1 MYRKRVIEKYLREY
15 RENEKP
21 NTTHVSFQVKVDEDM
36 KTAYVSFRFSAV
48 GEALI
53 TFCVEAEK
61 IDMMHARANVLL
73 FDFFGLR
80 KDAYDR
86 FHNEE
91 VYLEHMNSSADDKR
105 IILDYI
111 KGDTIVDVGAGG
123 GVMLDMIEEETE
135 DKRIYGIDIS
145 ENVIDTLKR
154 RSRTRG
160 VLGTSLKDAINLSSS
175 FEKNRLIRLYILLSF
190 MSCSLISSM
199 KVGNLIMK

>member
-1 MYRKRVIEKYLREY
+1 
-15 RENEKP
+15 
-21 NTTHVSFQVKVDEDM
+21 M

-111 KGDTIVDVGAGG
+111 KGYDCRCRSRWWCHA
-123 GVMLDMIEEETE
+123 DMIEE
-135 DKRIYGIDIS
+135 D
-145 ENVIDTLKR
+145 
-154 RSRTRG
+154 RG
-160 VLGTSLKDAINLSSS
+160 
-175 FEKNRLIRLYILLSF
+175 
-190 MSCSLISSM
+190 
-199 KVGNLIMK
+199 

>member
-1 MYRKRVIEKYLREY
+1 M
-15 RENEKP
+15 
-21 NTTHVSFQVKVDEDM
+21 S
-36 KTAYVSFRFSAV
+36 
-48 GEALI
+48 
-53 TFCVEAEK
+53 
-61 IDMMHARANVLL
+61 L

-91 VYLEHMNSSADDKR
+91 VYPEHMNSSADDKR

-160 VLGTSLKDAINLSSS
+160 VLGTSLKGCNQ
-175 FEKNRLIRLYILLSF
+175 FKRLI
-190 MSCSLISSM
+190 
-199 KVGNLIMK
+199 

>member
-1 MYRKRVIEKYLREY
+1 
-15 RENEKP
+15 
-21 NTTHVSFQVKVDEDM
+21 
-36 KTAYVSFRFSAV
+36 
-48 GEALI
+48 
-53 TFCVEAEK
+53 
-61 IDMMHARANVLL
+61 MMHARANVLL

-154 RSRTRG
+154 RSRTRAF
-160 VLGTSLKDAINLSSS
+160 L
-175 FEKNRLIRLYILLSF
+175 ERH
-190 MSCSLISSM
+190 
-199 KVGNLIMK
+199 

>member
-1 MYRKRVIEKYLREY
+1 MLKNEIGTRKVQHIHFEKLMQQLHYDFKGEKRTTCIVSIEKYLRSTV
-15 RENEKP
+15 RTKP

-91 VYLEHMNSSADDKR
+91 VYLEHMKARLMINELFL
-105 IILDYI
+105 II
-111 KGDTIVDVGAGG
+111 
-123 GVMLDMIEEETE
+123 
-135 DKRIYGIDIS
+135 
-145 ENVIDTLKR
+145 
-154 RSRTRG
+154 
-160 VLGTSLKDAINLSSS
+160 
-175 FEKNRLIRLYILLSF
+175 
-190 MSCSLISSM
+190 
-199 KVGNLIMK
+199 

>member
-1 MYRKRVIEKYLREY
+1 
-15 RENEKP
+15 
-21 NTTHVSFQVKVDEDM
+21 M

-73 FDFFGLR
+73 FDFFRLR

-160 VLGTSLKDAINLSSS
+160 VLGTSLKGMQSI
-175 FEKNRLIRLYILLSF
+175 
-190 MSCSLISSM
+190 
-199 KVGNLIMK
+199 